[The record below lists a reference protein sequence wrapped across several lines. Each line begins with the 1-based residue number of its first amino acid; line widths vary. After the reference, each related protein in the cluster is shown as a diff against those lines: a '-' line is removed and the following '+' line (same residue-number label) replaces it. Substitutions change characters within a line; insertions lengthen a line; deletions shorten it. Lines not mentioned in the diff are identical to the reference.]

1 MKMSKKTIFTALI
14 LSAALM
20 LLSLPG
26 CGEIEYALVSSGN
39 VSSEGLIY
47 DLYEDGS
54 ASVTGR
60 TGDAP
65 ELVIP
70 ASVDGHKV
78 KSVAQRAFEG
88 QTGIVSLKIAAG
100 IGKIGEF
107 AFSEVTSLMTADL
120 GQASEIGSCA
130 FYGCSNLTYVRGTE
144 KLKTIGD
151 MAFCGCL
158 SLTGFDLRDKL
169 ESLGERAF
177 GHCSSLAFIRLPKSL
192 SYVGP
197 GAFENCA
204 SLARADLS
212 YLKSIP
218 DGTFTRCELLAAV
231 DFSSSLTSIG
241 EQAFRNC
248 TTLDT
253 LNLPSSLKSVGDSA
267 FFGCDSLA
275 TVNFAGNEK
284 KWNSVDVADGNLP
297 LTSLRAYCGIKMP
310 AGMTVKAGKASSYV
324 LPGEGEGEGVTEG
337 DFLYKLTPEGKAE
350 ITGYTGN
357 AASVKIPAKIGGTDV
372 VSIGGGAFLDCKTL
386 ETIDLGNVA
395 SIGSVAFSGC
405 SSLSRVTASGS
416 LIGVGL
422 NAFMDT
428 PFLDSL
434 SQEEFPSIG
443 DGVLIAYNGS
453 SASVTLPSHIRHV
466 GGGVFA
472 MNGGLVAVDLGQAVS
487 VGDQAFAFC
496 ESLRFV
502 NAPSL
507 TYVGA
512 YAFCACT
519 GLPALDCSERL
530 TYIGEN
536 AFSDCYKMTYVCL
549 GQSLEELSGQIFSN
563 CQNIRVVRFPAT
575 AKRIASSSFSGC
587 MTFVITYPGDPEDLK
602 RTFVS
607 DGVFFLEDMFFVSE

>member
-1 MKMSKKTIFTALI
+1 MTKKIAFTALI
-14 LSAALM
+14 LSAALL
-20 LLSLPG
+20 LLSLQG
-26 CGEIEYALVSSGN
+26 CGEIEYALVSEGN
-39 VSSEGLIY
+39 ESSDGLVY
-47 DLYEDGS
+47 SLYEDGS

-60 TGDAP
+60 TGDAL

-70 ASVDGHKV
+70 ATVDGHKV
-78 KSVAQRAFEG
+78 KSIAARAFEG
-88 QTGIVSLKIAAG
+88 QTGIVSLKISAG
-100 IGKIGEF
+100 IEKIGEF

-120 GQASEIGSCA
+120 GQASSIGSCA
-130 FYGCSNLTYVRGTE
+130 FYGCSNLTWVRGTE

-158 SLTGFDLRDKL
+158 SLTGFYLQNKL

-204 SLARADLS
+204 SLARVDIS
-212 YLKSIP
+212 NLKSIP

-248 TTLDT
+248 TSLDT

-267 FFGCDSLA
+267 FFGCDSLK
-275 TVNFAGNEK
+275 TVNYAGSEK
-284 KWNSVDVADGNLP
+284 KWNSVDIADGNTP

-310 AGMTVKAGKASSYV
+310 DGMTVKAVKAASYV
-324 LPGEGEGEGVTEG
+324 LPGEGEGEGVQDG
-337 DFLYKLTPEGKAE
+337 DFIYKLTPEGKVE
-350 ITGYTGN
+350 ITGFAGN
-357 AASVKIPAKIGGTDV
+357 AANVKIPAKIGGADV
-372 VSIGGGAFLDCKTL
+372 VSIGSGAFLDCKTL
-386 ETIDLGNVA
+386 ETIDLGNVI
-395 SIGSVAFSGC
+395 SIGTVAFSGC
-405 SSLSRVTASGS
+405 TSLSRVTASDS
-416 LIGVGL
+416 LIGIGV
-422 NAFMDT
+422 NAFMNT

-434 SQEEFPSIG
+434 SSEEFPVIG
-443 DGVLIAYNGS
+443 GGVLLAYNGS
-453 SASVTLPSHIRHV
+453 SASVTLPSNVRHV
-466 GGGVFA
+466 GSGAFA
-472 MNGGLVAVDLGQAVS
+472 MNGSIVAVDLCQATT

-519 GLPALDCSERL
+519 GLPALDCSEQL

-549 GQSLEELSGQIFSN
+549 GGVLEELSGPVFSN

-575 AKRIASSSFSGC
+575 AKRIVSASFSGC
-587 MTFVITYPGDPEDLK
+587 MTFVITYPGDVENLK
-602 RTFVS
+602 QTFVT
-607 DGVFFLEDMFFVSE
+607 DGVVFLEDMFFVSE